1 MIASNNSVRSGSQVF
16 GTLGSQ
22 DGFTLIEVIISVV
35 ILAMVIV
42 TIYIGI
48 IYAETQILNNYRD
61 RVATLLASGELELQ
75 QYYYSKVN
83 GFRMHSGKDVVIDK
97 LPKNKVLMGRL
108 TIELKKDTEFAG
120 GQLYDFRYLL
130 VTVRWKDPG
139 TKKER
144 FITMRE
150 DYY

>member
-1 MIASNNSVRSGSQVF
+1 MF

>member
-61 RVATLLASGELELQ
+61 RVATLLASGELEMQ

-130 VTVRWKDPG
+130 VTVSWKDPG
-139 TKKER
+139 NKKER

>member
-61 RVATLLASGELELQ
+61 RVATLLASGELEMQ

>member
-1 MIASNNSVRSGSQVF
+1 MIARNNSVRSGSQVF

-61 RVATLLASGELELQ
+61 RVATLLASGELEMQ

-83 GFRMHSGKDVVIDK
+83 GFRLHSGKDVVIDK
-97 LPKNKVLMGRL
+97 LPRNRTLMGRL
-108 TIELKKDTEFAG
+108 TVELKKDTEFAG

>member
-1 MIASNNSVRSGSQVF
+1 MIARNNSVRSGSQVF

-61 RVATLLASGELELQ
+61 RVATLLASGELEMQ

-83 GFRMHSGKDVVIDK
+83 GFRLHSGKDVVIDK

>member
-1 MIASNNSVRSGSQVF
+1 MF

-61 RVATLLASGELELQ
+61 RVATLLASGELEMQ

-83 GFRMHSGKDVVIDK
+83 GFRLHSGKDVVIDK

>member
-1 MIASNNSVRSGSQVF
+1 MF

-61 RVATLLASGELELQ
+61 RVATLLASGELEMQ

-139 TKKER
+139 DRKSVV
-144 FITMRE
+144 
-150 DYY
+150 